1 MWTRRYNGVKMN
13 KYDLEE
19 RLIDFSLS
27 VIEIAEKLPKTYTGQ
42 HLAKQLIRSGSSP
55 AFQYAEA
62 RGAESRK
69 DFVHKLKIGLKEL
82 WETHVCLRMISKK
95 PLLNG
100 EQINNVISECD
111 ELIAIITSSVNTA
124 IRNSNQKTS

>member
-1 MWTRRYNGVKMN
+1 M

-19 RLIDFSLS
+19 RLIDFSLLT
-27 VIEIAEKLPKTYTGQ
+27 IKLAENLPRSYTGQ

-62 RGAESRK
+62 RGAESRR

-82 WETHVCLRMISKK
+82 RETHVCLRMIKKK
-95 PLLNG
+95 PLITGNRID
-100 EQINNVISECD
+100 EAISECD
-111 ELIAIITSSVNTA
+111 QLIAIITSSINTA
-124 IRNSNQKTS
+124 NRNSNQKTS

>member
-1 MWTRRYNGVKMN
+1 MN
-13 KYDLEE
+13 MKNDLEE

-27 VIEIAEKLPKTYTGQ
+27 AINIAEKLPKTYTGQ
-42 HLAKQLIRSGSSP
+42 HLSKQLIRSGSSP

-82 WETHVCLRMISKK
+82 RETHVCLRMIRKK
-95 PLLNG
+95 PLIG
-100 EQINNVISECD
+100 GDEINNTISECD
-111 ELIAIITSSVNTA
+111 QLIAIITSSINTA
-124 IRNSNQKTS
+124 NRNIGKKSS